1 MGHLCDMCV
10 MSVCCRSCLQF
21 PQWRVMFFCS
31 SCLRMMI
38 RQQKAVWHTSKHPC
52 EETGRC
58 EQMYLSWQLTGLTGL
73 TKIHRFRY
81 TVGVYLNDDCSV
93 WCAAH
98 RSIPTEPGAGE
109 WEETEGSW
117 SCWYLEGNSEIESF
131 EEVLRAVCLCLCGR
145 VQRKLRA
152 WPWSMSASLTAGL
165 HHKHP
170 AAHTQMCRRER
181 SQWRTRTDLTHG
193 WMSPHFG
200 AAALVSEHDFCANYC
215 SENCSESQPHLEEVE
230 NRQVQAAPAGS
241 VFFLLASVLRLW
253 WIFPAQM
260 AFAMSNIH
268 IV

>member
-1 MGHLCDMCV
+1 
-10 MSVCCRSCLQF
+10 
-21 PQWRVMFFCS
+21 
-31 SCLRMMI
+31 MI
-38 RQQKAVWHTSKHPC
+38 RQQKAVWHTSLW
-52 EETGRC
+52 GNR
-58 EQMYLSWQLTGLTGL
+58 QMWADVLELTVD
-73 TKIHRFRY
+73 RFDKEP
-81 TVGVYLNDDCSV
+81 VGVYLNDDCSV

-181 SQWRTRTDLTHG
+181 SQWRTRTDPTHG
-193 WMSPHFG
+193 WMSLHFG

-215 SENCSESQPHLEEVE
+215 SESQPHLEEVE
-230 NRQVQAAPAGS
+230 NRQVQATPAGS

-253 WIFPAQM
+253 RIFPAQM
-260 AFAMSNIH
+260 AFAYCVILKVCYLIFLYSPRCRARTHNTASQLQN
-268 IV
+268 V